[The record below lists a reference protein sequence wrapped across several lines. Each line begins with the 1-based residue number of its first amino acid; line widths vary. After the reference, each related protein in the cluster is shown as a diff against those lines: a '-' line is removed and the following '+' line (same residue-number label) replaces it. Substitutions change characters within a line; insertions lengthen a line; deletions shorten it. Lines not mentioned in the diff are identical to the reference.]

1 MHLSPSSQHDDRIG
15 TPDIR
20 IMIDDTPVSVAG
32 QDRDAC
38 QQQGAPMS
46 KIHRFSLIEY
56 WLPRGDSETM
66 RSG

>member
-20 IMIDDTPVSVAG
+20 IMIEDTPVSVAG

-46 KIHRFSLIEY
+46 KSIAF
-56 WLPRGDSETM
+56 P
-66 RSG
+66 